1 MPFGVVLLWLL
12 YESKKVK
19 TILLAALVLLSMVC
33 MFFHE
38 AFAPSREYPWDCMVE
53 HIFTGT
59 LLPFLCLLG
68 YLLYVFLCA
77 CIPVYRKVWKGIG
90 FFVLGGMS
98 LAFEYVN
105 VFFPVALLAGYLFR
119 FTIFRK
125 FRNHLPL
132 VRKCHGVLA
141 VWVIPGICLIGFLL
155 RRALYATGFMRKWSV
170 TWLCGITRAIWYCCP
185 AVFLIWNAK
194 TAVLP

>member
-1 MPFGVVLLWLL
+1 MLWLL

-68 YLLYVFLCA
+68 ISSVRVSLCLHS
-77 CIPVYRKVWKGIG
+77 CLPEGVEGYRFFRSWRNEPG
-90 FFVLGGMS
+90 F
-98 LAFEYVN
+98 
-105 VFFPVALLAGYLFR
+105 
-119 FTIFRK
+119 
-125 FRNHLPL
+125 
-132 VRKCHGVLA
+132 
-141 VWVIPGICLIGFLL
+141 
-155 RRALYATGFMRKWSV
+155 
-170 TWLCGITRAIWYCCP
+170 
-185 AVFLIWNAK
+185 
-194 TAVLP
+194 